1 MRVCPRS
8 EPRRRM
14 MLSVVASIPKKYEK
28 FRYFFKNSTLIW
40 WIHPD
45 DTARSS
51 PHLNFFAKISRNF
64 QDKLFKYML
73 DWQHKYKY
81 EKRIPK
87 QACPPFRTADSDSN
101 TFYYSP
107 YLAELQSAIG
117 AAHGDRE
124 CLLKLACLSGKRL
137 SALSGASAV
146 AILLASTTDFMPE
159 AVREPY
165 QGW

>member
-1 MRVCPRS
+1 MSPEWAVKVHDALRS
-8 EPRRRM
+8 GEYSEKIWKVQIFFQKLNANLMDTPWWYSTFLPSSKFLCQNIAKFSRQTFQIYARLTTQIQIRKKN
-14 MLSVVASIPKKYEK
+14 PK
-28 FRYFFKNSTLIW
+28 TGL
-40 WIHPD
+40 
-45 DTARSS
+45 
-51 PHLNFFAKISRNF
+51 
-64 QDKLFKYML
+64 
-73 DWQHKYKY
+73 
-81 EKRIPK
+81 
-87 QACPPFRTADSDSN
+87 PPFRTTDTDSN

-107 YLAELQSAIG
+107 YLAELQSAMG

-165 QGW
+165 QGWL